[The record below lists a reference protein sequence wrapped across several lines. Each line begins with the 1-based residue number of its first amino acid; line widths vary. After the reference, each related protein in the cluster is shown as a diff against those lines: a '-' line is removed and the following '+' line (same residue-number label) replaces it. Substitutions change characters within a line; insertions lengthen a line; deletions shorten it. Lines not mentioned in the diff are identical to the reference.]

1 MAASEKE
8 ENLDSSNFFLSEK
21 HCEAKGR
28 NPTCPVH
35 LCSCIP
41 QLLVQVP
48 ERISRCRLLPP
59 STQVLSSRVTHPCT
73 AHTTCAC
80 GGSLKSHSNVQG
92 TQESF
97 APLLFQIVR
106 PVAFSGLEIFCRTPH
121 HVHYPK
127 SGRKLNKTTQQPFCL
142 HGFTAEWL
150 KEPHLFALTFFSAYC
165 VMKTYELIGTYREMW
180 QTLYIYLGSEIIRTL
195 DSLSLRIWIFFLIA
209 TATC

>member
-21 HCEAKGR
+21 PCEAKGR

-73 AHTTCAC
+73 AHTTCAR

-106 PVAFSGLEIFCRTPH
+106 PVAFSGLETFCRTPH

-142 HGFTAEWL
+142 HAFTAE
-150 KEPHLFALTFFSAYC
+150 
-165 VMKTYELIGTYREMW
+165 
-180 QTLYIYLGSEIIRTL
+180 
-195 DSLSLRIWIFFLIA
+195 
-209 TATC
+209 